1 VDATGLAISRRTELP
16 GRSCDTEHTYALP
29 LQDDDILTARSRT
42 WPNNNYFVHVHL
54 VKSTHRHST
63 MAPYFGLRGTALSR
77 AIIWLVV
84 CPAFL
89 TYGYNQG
96 VMGGL
101 LTLKSFAET
110 FPDMN
115 TLTTH
120 GEKKHYNS
128 TIQGKC
134 AKLQ

>member
-1 VDATGLAISRRTELP
+1 
-16 GRSCDTEHTYALP
+16 
-29 LQDDDILTARSRT
+29 
-42 WPNNNYFVHVHL
+42 
-54 VKSTHRHST
+54 

-101 LTLKSFAET
+101 LTLKSFAVT
-110 FPDMN
+110 FPEMN

-120 GEKKHYNS
+120 GAKKHYNS
-128 TIQGKC
+128 NIQGKC
-134 AKLQ
+134 TKLPW